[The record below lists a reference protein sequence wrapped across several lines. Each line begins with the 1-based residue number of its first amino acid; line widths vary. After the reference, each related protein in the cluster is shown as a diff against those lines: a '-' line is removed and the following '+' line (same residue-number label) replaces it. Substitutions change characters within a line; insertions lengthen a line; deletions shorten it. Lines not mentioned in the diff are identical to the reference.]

1 MDDMFCSCQCCCWIQ
16 IKNHLKKD
24 DPTTGGPR
32 VSMSHVQPRSSK
44 KCHGNSSPG
53 GLLGRQT
60 DTFAGPIDMN
70 IKSKAPKG
78 PESGSQLMSR
88 MISAFYFEFNC
99 GHKP

>member
-1 MDDMFCSCQCCCWIQ
+1 MILRQVAQEFSWVILNQDLET
-16 IKNHLKKD
+16 N
-24 DPTTGGPR
+24 
-32 VSMSHVQPRSSK
+32 
-44 KCHGNSSPG
+44 HGNSSPG

-99 GHKP
+99 GHKPLEFNNNMIYVIR